1 MDTWYYFDGGERR
14 GPVDAEE
21 LVRLISAGPDPRRVR
36 IWREGM
42 PDWQEAGNVPE
53 IGSRLPPARPGA
65 PSGPSV
71 SSGPSGNTAL
81 GPSFFTDAEAIA
93 QNYRRL
99 VLLVGLQ
106 LLVGF
111 LQAPSRQQRTPSVF
125 LAVTSLILIFT
136 VVAIAVTAYRLTRH
150 LGSTV
155 PILWAILMFV
165 PCVNILGLLVL
176 SSKAQTWCRQY
187 GVKVGF
193 LGPTKE
199 SIEELRRRVQT
210 SHFD

>member
-1 MDTWYYFDGGERR
+1 MDANWYYFDGGERR
-14 GPVDAEE
+14 GPVDVEE
-21 LVRLISAGPDPRRVR
+21 LVRLLSAGPDPRRVR
-36 IWREGM
+36 VWREGM
-42 PDWQEAGNVPE
+42 PDWQEAGAVPE
-53 IGSRLPPARPGA
+53 IGGRFPPARPGVPA
-65 PSGPSV
+65 
-71 SSGPSGNTAL
+71 GNAAL

-93 QNYRRL
+93 LNYRRL

-111 LQAPSRQQRTPSVF
+111 FGMPNRQQGIPNV
-125 LAVTSLILIFT
+125 LAAVTSLILLLT

-155 PILWAILMFV
+155 PILWAILMFL
-165 PCVNILGLLVL
+165 PCVNILGLLAL
-176 SSKAQTWCRQY
+176 SAKAQAWCRQH
-187 GVKVGF
+187 GVTVGF

-199 SIEELRRRVQT
+199 SIEELKRRVQT